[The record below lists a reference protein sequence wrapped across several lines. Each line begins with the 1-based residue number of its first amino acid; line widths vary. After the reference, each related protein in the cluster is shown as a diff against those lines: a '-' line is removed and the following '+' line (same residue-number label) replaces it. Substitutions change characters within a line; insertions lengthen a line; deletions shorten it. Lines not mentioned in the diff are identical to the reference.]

1 MNAALDFCGRN
12 DLVFK
17 KTPAGAPSLYP
28 QVDYAY
34 SVTFCSANWA
44 HSKWESYRFLGLGD
58 RHGVYFAKCVYNK
71 GM

>member
-1 MNAALDFCGRN
+1 MNAAPDFCGSN

-17 KTPAGAPSLYP
+17 KNTCWCPSPDP
-28 QVDYAY
+28 QVGYAY

-44 HSKWESYRFLGLGD
+44 HSKWESYHFLGLGD
-58 RHGVYFAKCVYNK
+58 RHSEYFAKCVYNK